1 MQFVLLRRPPQEV
14 GTSPPNLV
22 GRSTMLRRTTIAVV
36 GFLLG
41 GSWGFSVCTVSS
53 VRDVGRINSST
64 SLNSDVVNGI
74 PTLTGALEG
83 CRRMQIDLTEHKPLG
98 CSVEE
103 SLAEEPNGEK
113 YVFVVDVVEGGNAEK
128 AGIKVGDVIV
138 QITGTFDECVD
149 VTGLGIERVQSL
161 VAGRS
166 KDDVLTL
173 RIARG
178 SDVQQRHV
186 LALVEMCIVGDD
198 QATASCIDAIH
209 TEESISVD
217 ADESVCNEDD
227 DTECML
233 DTLWGSWDEG
243 FSNESNPVDE
253 SEEGEEVVVE
263 KKKVMPWSSR
273 SSGSGTFVRDPK
285 TGKMVNIDED

>member
-1 MQFVLLRRPPQEV
+1 MMR
-14 GTSPPNLV
+14 
-22 GRSTMLRRTTIAVV
+22 
-36 GFLLG
+36 
-41 GSWGFSVCTVSS
+41 
-53 VRDVGRINSST
+53 SST
-64 SLNSDVVNGI
+64 SLNSEVDVVNGI

-83 CRRMQIDLTEHKPLG
+83 CRRMQIDLTQHKPLG

-113 YVFVVDVVEGGNAEK
+113 YVFVVDVVEGGNAHK

-149 VTGLGIERVQSL
+149 VTGLGIERVKSL

-166 KDDVLTL
+166 KDEVLTV

-178 SDVQQRHV
+178 SDVQERHK
-186 LALVEMCIVGDD
+186 LALVELCIIGDD
-198 QATASCIDAIH
+198 QVTASCIDAIYA
-209 TEESISVD
+209 EERISVD

-227 DTECML
+227 ETECLL
-233 DTLWGSWDEG
+233 DTMWGSWDDG
-243 FSNESNPVDE
+243 FSESV
-253 SEEGEEVVVE
+253 SEVEEVEEVVVQ

-273 SSGSGTFVRDPK
+273 SSGSGTYVRDPK

>member
-1 MQFVLLRRPPQEV
+1 
-14 GTSPPNLV
+14 
-22 GRSTMLRRTTIAVV
+22 MLRRTTIALLV
-36 GFLLG
+36 FLLG
-41 GSWGFSVCTVSS
+41 GAWGFSVSS
-53 VRDVGRINSST
+53 VRRLGRIKSST
-64 SLNSDVVNGI
+64 SLRSELDVVNGI
-74 PTLTGALEG
+74 PTLAGALEG

-113 YVFVVDVVEGGNAEK
+113 YVFVVDVVEGGNAQK

-149 VTGLGIERVQSL
+149 VSGLGIERVQSL

-198 QATASCIDAIH
+198 QATASCIDAIYA
-209 TEESISVD
+209 EESISVD

-227 DTECML
+227 ETECML
-233 DTLWGSWDEG
+233 DTMWGSWDEG
-243 FSNESNPVDE
+243 FSESDSVGE
-253 SEEGEEVVVE
+253 AEEEVVVQ